1 MAKPRPAWEADD
13 AEGSRGKAII
23 GAVGWLET
31 EWLDGRAR
39 EAGRPVR
46 GKAVFRLGVSR
57 RAGRTG
63 VRAFVGARKRGNA
76 RGAKGRREVET

>member
-1 MAKPRPAWEADD
+1 MLR
-13 AEGSRGKAII
+13 GSVGKQSSGQWGGWRRNGWTVVHVKQGDLV
-23 GAVGWLET
+23 GA
-31 EWLDGRAR
+31 
-39 EAGRPVR
+39 
-46 GKAVFRLGVSR
+46 KAVFMLGVSR